1 MFIFT
6 VPQNHCAVI
15 EMFGKPVSIKK
26 SGLNF
31 YIPFLQKI
39 KRVNWLNTHTD
50 GKYIQLS
57 EQLLDT
63 APRSCV
69 TKDNATL
76 EVSCIIRWRITD
88 AKQALYEVE
97 DLHRAI
103 PELVLNELRAL
114 IGNRNLDE
122 LLSSRTQLSEKV
134 VQAISTT
141 AARWGIC
148 VNSVEIQELSA
159 DTKTQEA
166 MLKQME
172 AERISRAIALEAEG
186 KSRAI
191 RLNAEAEKDA
201 TIMRAEAT
209 KTAMQ
214 LIAEAEAAYVAK
226 LAESIGAEGATK
238 ALLNRQALDAYN
250 AITNNPA
257 DKVFL
262 PANLPAVLNVKE

>member
-6 VPQNHCAVI
+6 VPQNHCSVI
-15 EMFGKPVSIKK
+15 EMFGKPVSVKK

-39 KRVNWLNTHTD
+39 KRVDWMQTHTD

-76 EVSCIIRWRITD
+76 DVSCIIRWRITD

-97 DLHRAI
+97 NLHRAI
-103 PELVLNELRAL
+103 LELVLNELRAL

-122 LLSSRTQLSEKV
+122 LLSSRAQLSEKV
-134 VQAISTT
+134 VQAISGTT
-141 AARWGIC
+141 ARWGIS

-159 DTKTQEA
+159 DSKTQDA

-172 AERISRAIALEAEG
+172 AERVSRAIALEAEG

-201 TIMRAEAT
+201 AIMRAEAT
-209 KTAMQ
+209 KAAMQ
-214 LIAEAEAAYVAK
+214 LIAEAEAEYVAK
-226 LAESIGAEGATK
+226 LAQTIGAEGATK
-238 ALLNRQALDAYN
+238 ALLNRQALDSYKT
-250 AITNNPA
+250 ITANPS

-262 PANLPAVLNVKE
+262 PANVPAMVNIKD

>member
-15 EMFGKPVSIKK
+15 EMFGKPVAVKK

-31 YIPFLQKI
+31 HIPFLQRI
-39 KRVNWLNTHTD
+39 KRVDWLETHTD

-63 APRSCV
+63 TPRSCV

-88 AKQALYEVE
+88 PKQALYEVE
-97 DLHRAI
+97 NLHRAI
-103 PELVLNELRAL
+103 RELVLNELRAL

-122 LLSSRTQLSEKV
+122 LLSSRSQLSEKV

-141 AARWGIC
+141 TARWGII

-159 DTKTQEA
+159 DAKTQEA

-186 KSRAI
+186 KSRAV
-191 RLNAEAEKDA
+191 RLSAEADKDA
-201 TIMRAEAT
+201 AILRAAGTREALI
-209 KTAMQ
+209 
-214 LIAEAEAAYVAK
+214 LIAEAEAEYVSR
-226 LAESIGAEGATK
+226 LAGIIGAEGATQ
-238 ALLNRQALDAYN
+238 ALLNRQALDGYKTISA
-250 AITNNPA
+250 NPA
-257 DKVFL
+257 DKVYL
-262 PANLPAVLNVKE
+262 PSNVPAMVNIKD

>member
-15 EMFGKPVSIKK
+15 EMFGKPVSVKK

-39 KRVNWLNTHTD
+39 KRVDWMQTHTD

-76 EVSCIIRWRITD
+76 DVSCIIRWRITD

-97 DLHRAI
+97 NLHRAI
-103 PELVLNELRAL
+103 LELVLNELRAL

-122 LLSSRTQLSEKV
+122 LLSSRAQLSEKV
-134 VQAISTT
+134 VQAISGTT
-141 AARWGIC
+141 ARWGIS

-159 DTKTQEA
+159 DSKTQDA
-166 MLKQME
+166 MLKQM
-172 AERISRAIALEAEG
+172 EAEG

-201 TIMRAEAT
+201 AIMRAEAT
-209 KTAMQ
+209 KAAMQ
-214 LIAEAEAAYVAK
+214 LIAEAEAEYVAK
-226 LAESIGAEGATK
+226 LAQTIGAEGATK
-238 ALLNRQALDAYN
+238 ALLNRQALDSYKT
-250 AITNNPA
+250 ITANPS

-262 PANLPAVLNVKE
+262 PANVPAMVNIKD